1 MADQKISQLTP
12 ATTPL
17 AGTEVLPIVQS
28 SATVKVAVSDLTAGR
43 AISAT
48 AATLSSGNLTFSSTA
63 QRITGDFSNAT
74 IANRVAFQTSTTNG
88 ATNVAAIPNGISAIS
103 GFRAYSGSDPT
114 NASIGQLL
122 QNGVG
127 DTQIRSDITGTGIYT
142 PMTFYTGGSE
152 RVKIDTSGNVG
163 IGGTPATGTR
173 LFASASSTSTTNY
186 YDGARFVFNNSSAT
200 NNNFVDL
207 SFTSANGND
216 YAAIWGLCTSHT
228 AGSASGALVFG
239 TTNASAAA
247 TERMRIDAS
256 GNVGIGTTSPGV
268 NGLDVGRSAGTAVIR
283 SLQGDTGAGTFAQL
297 LAQKTSGA
305 AGEIIVDQTT
315 VYIGSTTNSPVV
327 FRTNVTEHMRLDTSG
342 NVGIGGTSFGSGTL
356 VMFIANATAV
366 PSTNPTGGGVLY
378 VEGGA
383 LKYRGSSGTVTTIAN
398 A

>member
-74 IANRVAFQTSTTNG
+74 AANSVIFQSNVTNG
-88 ATNVAAIPNGISAIS
+88 GTIVRAIPNGTSNFVRYQFFNNAADLSNTSNGDIGLTSTEMQVRS
-103 GFRAYSGSDPT
+103 GIAG
-114 NASIGQLL
+114 
-122 QNGVG
+122 
-127 DTQIRSDITGTGIYT
+127 TGTYL

-152 RVKIDTSGNVG
+152 RVRIDTSGNVG
-163 IGGTPATGTR
+163 IGT
-173 LFASASSTSTTNY
+173 ASALQRLTAVNTAITGGAPASSGSAADPNAVARLQAGAVALDFGVYAAGQMWLQPRAASNYATNY
-186 YDGARFVFNNSSAT
+186 DLVLQPNGGNVGIGTASPSQLVEASLSQNGKTQVKVTNVNAGANTSAGVLFGTSSGDNGYIGANGGAAASALGGANAVQVTNLTANPVVLAT
-200 NNNFVDL
+200 NN
-207 SFTSANGND
+207 
-216 YAAIWGLCTSHT
+216 
-228 AGSASGALVFG
+228 
-239 TTNASAAA
+239 
-247 TERMRIDAS
+247 TERMRIDSS
-256 GNVGIGTTSPGV
+256 GS
-268 NGLDVGRSAGTAVIR
+268 
-283 SLQGDTGAGTFAQL
+283 
-297 LAQKTSGA
+297 
-305 AGEIIVDQTT
+305 
-315 VYIGSTTNSPVV
+315 
-327 FRTNVTEHMRLDTSG
+327 
-342 NVGIGGTSFGSGTL
+342 VGIGGTSFGSGTL